1 MFCRFKFCI
10 CIQKTMFYKK
20 KKKKKSILNYKVIE
34 LHVNYMD
41 PLGSLLMTV
50 PLFQFINCRGRSNK
64 VTITTKKNSIVQRV
78 FMIGTC

>member
-1 MFCRFKFCI
+1 M
-10 CIQKTMFYKK
+10 Y
-20 KKKKKSILNYKVIE
+20 
-34 LHVNYMD
+34 

>member
-1 MFCRFKFCI
+1 MYLYPKNHVL
-10 CIQKTMFYKK
+10 QKKKK